1 MSNGK
6 FRKVL
11 AIALAA
17 SLATACLPMTV
28 LPVYAEEGTTGV
40 TKSEVTAA
48 NVNDYIEVDS
58 SIYQLSYNRKDQFGK
73 LYDAISVKEKFYDVM
88 FRDIWLKKVD
98 SNGVETGD
106 YITNLKDVGTY
117 NIYVTIG
124 GEEYYSEDPVSLGK
138 TVTIAKGEDSW
149 TYNEQVYYP
158 KSYGANTS
166 EYIELESDIEYW
178 LERNSADTVD
188 ASVRVDAAG
197 NAYIKDLQYDN
208 ATQHNSSSFPSLRR
222 LNKLMMK
229 NILLHMLNLQKVV
242 LKITVKQ
249 ASRFLW

>member
-1 MSNGK
+1 MSNRK

-17 SLATACLPMTV
+17 SLATACLPMTA
-28 LPVYAEEGTTGV
+28 LPVYAEEGTEIGG
-40 TKSEVTAA
+40 TKVEVTAD

-58 SIYQLSYNRKDQFGK
+58 SVYQLSYNRKDQFGK
-73 LYDAISVKEKFYDVM
+73 LYNAISVKEKFYDVM

-158 KSYGANTS
+158 KRYGES
-166 EYIELESDIEYW
+166 EAEDIDIHEDVEYW
-178 LERNSADTVD
+178 CESNPDSTVAADVTVD
-188 ASVRVDAAG
+188 TAGSSYVTGLSYDQSTKKVKFTFTAAAKEIIEKKCF
-197 NAYIKDLQYDN
+197 NVYVN
-208 ATQHNSSSFPSLRR
+208 FTENSFA
-222 LNKLMMK
+222 N
-229 NILLHMLNLQKVV
+229 
-242 LKITVKQ
+242 
-249 ASRFLW
+249 